1 MSQPSAVIKTP
12 TRSLQEVRSENDRLQ
27 RHLIDQKSVI
37 DSLERRAGRSFGVV
51 ENHLTQLVAALQDQS
66 SFDQHLHLIQH
77 EVNSLCDLLS
87 DAMLLQKLEAGKV
100 DVRLVAIDLH
110 YLINSVSRHLL
121 EPRCNDAV
129 RLVCQI
135 EADLPTVLAD
145 QDLTESV
152 VTDLLART
160 LKYSDPS
167 SSVVLEVGQQHGF
180 VELRLHAQR
189 FAPPGDRDFA
199 TEIVL
204 CCRQV
209 EVQNGQIT
217 CQTKA
222 DGTKTVVILLPIA
235 SPC

>member
-1 MSQPSAVIKTP
+1 MSQQITVIKTP
-12 TRSLQEVRSENDRLQ
+12 TKSLQEVRSENDRLR
-27 RHLIDQKSVI
+27 RHLTDQKSVI
-37 DSLERRAGRSFGVV
+37 DSLERRAERSLGVV
-51 ENHLTQLVAALQDQS
+51 ESHLTQLVAALQDQS
-66 SFDQHLHLIQH
+66 GFNQHLHLMQH

-100 DVRLVAIDLH
+100 DVRLVALDLH
-110 YLINSVSRHLL
+110 CLINSVSRHLL
-121 EPRCNDAV
+121 EPRCSDSV

-135 EADLPTVLAD
+135 ETDLPPVLAD
-145 QDLTESV
+145 QELTESV
-152 VTDLLART
+152 LTDLLART
-160 LKYSDPS
+160 LKYSDPD

-217 CQTKA
+217 CQHRA
-222 DGTKTVVILLPIA
+222 DGMKTVVILLPIA
-235 SPC
+235 APC